1 MLSIERVRF
10 APGSRHPRPR
20 QWGPLSAMIRH
31 SPGRLRCP
39 MAALQFSH
47 PYLAGKRFAAF
58 AHRGGELEEPENS
71 KRAFSA
77 AVDMG
82 YRFIETDVQATAD
95 NVLLVFHDEELSRL
109 TDGEGEVASLPHSVV
124 RQAKI
129 DGTEP
134 IMTLEEALVT
144 FPETHFNIDIKSDHA
159 LEPTLEL
166 VQKMNVLN
174 RVCLACFSDRRLS
187 RIRDQL
193 GRVACTGAGPRDVAA
208 LKFASW
214 GLRFLHSRCHC
225 AQVPV
230 SEYGI
235 TLPTRRFIT
244 FCNARDIAVHVWTID
259 EADEMRRL
267 IRLGVNGIMSARPS
281 LLKQIAQEE
290 GVW

>member
-1 MLSIERVRF
+1 MTAF
-10 APGSRHPRPR
+10 
-20 QWGPLSAMIRH
+20 
-31 SPGRLRCP
+31 
-39 MAALQFSH
+39 QFLH
-47 PYLAGKRFAAF
+47 PYFAGMRFAAF
-58 AHRGGELEEPENS
+58 AHRGGELEQPENS

-77 AVDMG
+77 AVAMG

-95 NVLLVFHDEELSRL
+95 NVVLVFHDEELSRL
-109 TDGEGEVASLPHSVV
+109 TDGEGDVASLPYSAV

-134 IMTLEEALVT
+134 IMTLEEALIA
-144 FPETHFNIDIKSDHA
+144 FPQTHFNIDIKSDHA

-166 VQKMNVLN
+166 VRKMDVLN
-174 RVCLACFSDRRLS
+174 RVCLASFSDRRLS
-187 RIRDQL
+187 RIRDRL
-193 GRVACTGAGPRDVAA
+193 GPAVCIGAGPRDVSA

-214 GLRFLHSRCHC
+214 GLSFLRSPCHC

-235 TLPTRRFIT
+235 SLPTRRFIAL
-244 FCNARDIAVHVWTID
+244 CNARNIAVHVWTID
-259 EADEMRRL
+259 DADEMRRL